1 MSPPVRPEQD
11 PYGDLGQA
19 PASSGGTDPYA
30 GLGAASQAPVGLPA
44 MLARMRGTPMP
55 GVRPDITAALPTT
68 PKAYAQ
74 AANLPERAF
83 QQLGEFGEGAVRH
96 PIATAEGLVTAP
108 IQSAYRTFAVPVQG
122 ETVPLNAKTGRSNNP
137 LLPAGTVITRANS
150 PEAITPQSISM
161 SSSIA
166 R

>member
-1 MSPPVRPEQD
+1 
-11 PYGDLGQA
+11 
-19 PASSGGTDPYA
+19 
-30 GLGAASQAPVGLPA
+30 

-68 PKAYAQ
+68 PTAYAQ

-108 IQSAYRTFAVPVQG
+108 IQSAYRTFAAPVQG
-122 ETVPLNAKTGRSNNP
+122 ERAPFSAKIGYIPGTQ
-137 LLPAGTVITRANS
+137 LPPGTITTAANE
-150 PEAITPQSISM
+150 PGAITPQEFNQAATQT
-161 SSSIA
+161 IA
-166 R
+166 NAASLPLGEGVSALTA